1 MRCRRPG
8 YGRPAALLSC
18 CLLRQLAW
26 HHAISQRPLVLA
38 LLDAGGR
45 HGGGRRGR
53 RGGGGASRDGGPRA
67 PSASVSCCRCHA
79 GDLAAGCSHPHTLSA
94 SCSLRGLPARCW
106 PVIRLRSH
114 RLHALTRAPWGGGG
128 GELPLTAALPGSP
141 AAWLSL
147 TRRCPAACLPACLQ
161 GLLRKGLAATR
172 ALEPARYLLQHER
185 GGGERPRP
193 APVCPGVCQ
202 LGRQPASALGLLA
215 STAACHDLAR

>member
-128 GELPLTAALPGSP
+128 GAAPDCSVARLARSLAQPDAPLSRRLP
-141 AAWLSL
+141 
-147 TRRCPAACLPACLQ
+147 ACLPA
-161 GLLRKGLAATR
+161 GATTKRTGGDAR
-172 ALEPARYLLQHER
+172 AGTCTISSPA
-185 GGGERPRP
+185 
-193 APVCPGVCQ
+193 
-202 LGRQPASALGLLA
+202 
-215 STAACHDLAR
+215 